1 MASKLN
7 LKQQIFMNRA
17 SLLQG
22 SQHFSFCQGKPRKK
36 SFPFKREVND
46 GQQERECWKL
56 NTRKS
61 FWTEGRLDLRRIH
74 QLCAWSLRLCC
85 KPLINR
91 GVLFIDTRETTFC
104 MRHYRFCGP
113 RDYGNTEGIKFVERA
128 AQRTVLLEL
137 VSGQMALCLKVYARV
152 FGTFV
157 SLCRERYS
165 KPTEVD
171 QRDDDFDP
179 LVSYTRIT

>member
-17 SLLQG
+17 SPLQG

-61 FWTEGRLDLRRIH
+61 FWTEGRLDRIH

-91 GVLFIDTRETTFC
+91 GVLFIDTR
-104 MRHYRFCGP
+104 
-113 RDYGNTEGIKFVERA
+113 GNHILHAALSILR
-128 AQRTVLLEL
+128 AQRLRKYWRNKVCGAHSSFGVGKCANGAVFESLRTSVWH
-137 VSGQMALCLKVYARV
+137 VRHVCFCL
-152 FGTFV
+152 
-157 SLCRERYS
+157 
-165 KPTEVD
+165 
-171 QRDDDFDP
+171 
-179 LVSYTRIT
+179 

>member
-17 SLLQG
+17 SPLQG

-61 FWTEGRLDLRRIH
+61 FWTEGRLDRIH

-91 GVLFIDTRETTFC
+91 AYYSLTRGETTFC
-104 MRHYRFCGP
+104 MRRNRFCGP
-113 RDYGNTEGIKFVERA
+113 RDYGNTEGIKFVER
-128 AQRTVLLEL
+128 TVLLEL
-137 VSGQMALCLKVYARV
+137 VSVQMALCLKVYARV
-152 FGTFV
+152 FGTFDTFV
-157 SLCRERYS
+157 SVCSERYS

-171 QRDDDFDP
+171 QRDGDFDP
-179 LVSYTRIT
+179 LVSSTRIT